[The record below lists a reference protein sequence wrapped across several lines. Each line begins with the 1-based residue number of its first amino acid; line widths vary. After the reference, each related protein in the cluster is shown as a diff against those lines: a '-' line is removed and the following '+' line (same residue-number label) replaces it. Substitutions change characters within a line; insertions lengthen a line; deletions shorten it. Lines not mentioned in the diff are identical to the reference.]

1 MKPKQSVLRPKI
13 PVNNSLRKGTVT
25 LDKKVSKALRKNL
38 DDKNIAEA
46 DLNDEEND
54 DFNDAVRKK
63 NYIHLIKK
71 IKKTKPKKLIIESLK
86 FLKRKRKRT

>member
-13 PVNNSLRKGTVT
+13 PANINSSKKGTIIS
-25 LDKKVSKALRKNL
+25 LDKKVTKALRKNM

-54 DFNDAVRKK
+54 DFNDAV
-63 NYIHLIKK
+63 
-71 IKKTKPKKLIIESLK
+71 
-86 FLKRKRKRT
+86 

>member
-13 PVNNSLRKGTVT
+13 PSNITKKGTIIAI
-25 LDKKVSKALRKNL
+25 DKKVTKALRKNI

-54 DFNDAVRKK
+54 DFNDAVNK
-63 NYIHLIKK
+63 YI
-71 IKKTKPKKLIIESLK
+71 
-86 FLKRKRKRT
+86 